1 MGGESGYISGR
12 FAIGSSDFFSL
23 SDDDFVYTDPEA
35 CSPLTRLAAG
45 PSDLD
50 LLGWSAFSTRPSIA
64 AVLVPF
70 AAAIRRFSRKFLKEQ
85 IGVLMPRRYCG
96 SCRSPLHA
104 DDGHSECVSCLGKS
118 HADAALT
125 GSDCSH
131 CESIS
136 LASLR
141 SRIAFF
147 SESDPAPRALPF
159 SSSQGPVRKKQRGR
173 GSQRP
178 VESELTPAQIPRVSL
193 SPHREV
199 SPVLFFPTWP
209 ASLCKRERSGLVRGK
224 WRWAGRWQHVTG
236 SFRCW
241 VAVGLDNWPAPS
253 RLPAPNAAKAG
264 MDAELFRVLSKA
276 VKELGLEWSPP
287 EEPSRSRLDEWFLPG
302 RRQAP
307 QQRPS
312 PFFPEVHD
320 ELTRSWR
327 SPYSAR
333 LRTSASSALTIIDG
347 AEEKRYERMP
357 QLDES
362 VAAHLCPPTAIGWK
376 AKASHLSKSCR
387 TTSALAGRS
396 YASAGQA
403 ASALHTMAVLQ
414 VYQAKLLLPQTSLSL
429 ILRLSGSWEVQQT
442 WLCEP
447 DHRPSHRKVYGRPGG
462 ARAPPVAH
470 ADGD

>member
-12 FAIGSSDFFSL
+12 FAIGSSDFFSF

-35 CSPLTRLAAG
+35 CSPLTRLTAG

-70 AAAIRRFSRKFLKEQ
+70 VAAIRRFSRKFLKEQ

-224 WRWAGRWQHVTG
+224 WRWAGQWQHVTG

-327 SPYSAR
+327 SPYSA
-333 LRTSASSALTIIDG
+333 ASVL
-347 AEEKRYERMP
+347 P
-357 QLDES
+357 L
-362 VAAHLCPPTAIGWK
+362 HPP
-376 AKASHLSKSCR
+376 S
-387 TTSALAGRS
+387 
-396 YASAGQA
+396 
-403 ASALHTMAVLQ
+403 
-414 VYQAKLLLPQTSLSL
+414 P
-429 ILRLSGSWEVQQT
+429 
-442 WLCEP
+442 
-447 DHRPSHRKVYGRPGG
+447 
-462 ARAPPVAH
+462 
-470 ADGD
+470 